1 LRRSGRGGRKERA
14 SPPES
19 DLLAGIRRALIILT
33 SIAAPTAVFSALIAL
48 AAGTP
53 VTDALATG
61 FYIVGATIMIVGV
74 LSGVRGPLRSV
85 PVSDDPGSQLGLGFG
100 PRRLRKATDEERR
113 DAVSTAVLFLVL
125 GFVLVTFGVVADSE
139 VELY

>member
-1 LRRSGRGGRKERA
+1 V
-14 SPPES
+14 
-19 DLLAGIRRALIILT
+19 LAGIRRALIILT
-33 SIAAPTAVFSALIAL
+33 SIAAPTAVLSALIAL

-61 FYIVGATIMIVGV
+61 FYIVGALIMTVGV
-74 LSGVRGPLRSV
+74 LSGVRGPLRSA
-85 PVSDDPGSQLGLGFG
+85 PVSDTDAGSQLGLGFG

-125 GFVLVTFGVVADSE
+125 GFVLVAFGVVADSE
-139 VELY
+139 VELF